1 MKLKLGLAALLGA
14 TVLFARDI
22 IVPASELPRNA
33 QDFISKNFKTAQ
45 IALVK
50 KDIDSYDV
58 TLNDGTEI
66 DFIITGEWKDV
77 DGKYKALP
85 NSILPNIMP
94 KISASSNAQII
105 EVSREINGYKFELS
119 NQLKI
124 YTDAQGNIL
133 GQNLIINSKS
143 M

>member
-66 DFIITGEWKDV
+66 DFIITGEWKDA

-133 GQNLIINSKS
+133 GQKFDY
-143 M
+143 